1 MMKTTMDVRF
11 DEADYEPVEV
21 DGELV
26 HPFYRTSLS
35 EGDVVRIEWLSA
47 ASPRI
52 QGLSLRLR
60 HPEVRGKPGY
70 GGLLRVE
77 HAESPAIALWMDSA
91 HAVVTA
97 RCVRLEPGAQLE
109 ISNTWRM
116 PDGRED
122 EWFLNYGMKIERVG
136 DRAVVLH
143 CSDGI
148 GNELTFD
155 DQVVRVQVERPA
167 NGT

>member
-1 MMKTTMDVRF
+1 MEPTMDVRF
-11 DEADYEPVEV
+11 AEADFEPLEI

-26 HPFYRTSLS
+26 HPMYRTALS
-35 EGDVVRIEWLSA
+35 EGDVVRIEWLSV
-47 ASPRI
+47 ASPRV

-60 HPEVRGKPGY
+60 HPEIRGTHGY

-77 HAESPAIALWMDSA
+77 RDEAPAIGLWMDSA
-91 HAVVTA
+91 PPVVEA
-97 RCVRLEPGAQLE
+97 RCVQIEPGAQLE

-122 EWFLNYGMKIERVG
+122 EWFLNYGMKIEELG
-136 DRAVVLH
+136 NHAVVLH

-148 GNELTFD
+148 GDELTFD
-155 DQVVRVQVERPA
+155 DQVVRVQVGGSS